1 MSEITYTPDSGVGH
15 RLEGNE
21 YIPTQKAVN
30 PDTGQVY
37 LYNGAEWK
45 EVPSNLLKPKEEPE
59 VPSVD
64 VKEPE
69 VPLMEAS
76 PIKTSPQE
84 LIPAVDQSIST
95 PVETASPVQAA
106 PLVEAPPV
114 EAAPSVE
121 ATSVPVETPST
132 ESPPDLINPEN
143 IIPNPLGVPTS
154 EETPPPSIPETQD
167 QPEEE
172 RPNLGGRRMG
182 ERIQELKDKRKAKT
196 STYFEDREL
205 DKLENLDAQS
215 RAAAIIGEATVE
227 TVTAPLQI
235 GKSAGTILFPETM
248 KEIEESS
255 FGEAVKKINK
265 VLDFNLNDPE
275 KTLKNLVAIS
285 TIAGAGKKL
294 FQKGLEYI
302 AKKKGKKFSKE
313 MKTLA
318 GLSGANVGLVQ
329 GFVQTTE
336 FDEGQQALILE
347 AVAGDLVDFDILDDS
362 TVEAFKKFK
371 VNPNDPARQQELLKY
386 VGAIADTAIGS
397 AVLKGV
403 GIVGK
408 KVFTKERIAKLNTGL
423 GRLLRSDA
431 NLPQPLADAAR
442 ARTRAAAGF
451 EIEIKKQIKDLER
464 SIKASD
470 VDEEILNEYIN
481 TGAKNRQSYVDRG
494 IPDTVLDQVDNIK
507 KQINSNET
515 LINSQLGLT
524 GSAKLG
530 VNRDRNGFYLART
543 FESANNPKY
552 YAEIKKALLDDSP
565 DPVFLTKVENAK
577 AYLIKQGVDPN
588 DVESVITTMVNR
600 LSKED
605 KPLIDKIF
613 SGTAQR
619 GYSPATIKVLRKKQD
634 LDEPVLDLLGQVKSG
649 KQNLANSLI
658 QQNKLIAELKY
669 LKDVEKFAREN
680 VGKEVDLKGFFPT
693 LPSVKTTFK
702 TSAAPNIEF
711 GLEQV
716 AKDAIGKFGGDSRK
730 ILNDIYTSPD
740 MGRAINQGLELFNSS
755 GKLRSIWVNA
765 ASLAQ
770 AKETLLDLPAYAL
783 NLIGG
788 TQSLI
793 ANGHFL
799 NPVAY
804 KAAVKEIGT
813 LGNQLTLKNPKAVEK
828 LAKLRRLGVTEQ
840 DVTGELIKA
849 GAAQMQN
856 ATGIAGKAYRKTMSK
871 LGSLY
876 GQPDAY
882 LKLVAYESER
892 AALQKIFKEGP
903 TISNIM
909 KGRNVNR
916 REAKKIYDNDLDE
929 RAARY
934 VRETMPTYGDAAPL
948 AREIAKTPL
957 IGNYVLFPSEVIRNT
972 KNILKTS
979 MKDIAEGVRTKNPA
993 LAAHGARRFAGAGVV
1008 AGGWDMVANQ
1018 NEDAYKITE
1027 ANKKFVNAVSPEW
1040 TKGAKQFYLQPF
1052 VKDNNQKNPRI
1063 ISRYI
1068 GSTSADTFDVLKSP
1082 LRLLQAKLMQNGFVS
1097 DSEIDDAIGNATK
1110 GLAGAYLSPKFLTEA
1125 LVNVVS
1131 GTNLKT
1137 GKPIY
1142 DEAVGATTKDKVLTA
1157 ITEIGK
1163 FLEPGTIKAVRQYV
1177 ESVSSEELLGEG
1189 QGQRASGFPLSSK
1202 DLKFYV
1208 KTGIRPITL
1217 DVQKSMGYDMSSRL
1231 KAIAKTKDNFL
1242 ADVRRLPR
1250 REITNEDID
1259 QLLNSYK
1266 DLQERKYRGMQKFT
1280 QRLNEFKNVEYYE
1293 IPKGKAEA
1301 DLTNPKKL
1309 DVAGVLEAATN
1320 QFWYDPN
1327 DELILPLVAEVTS
1340 DIENGVFMP
1349 DNLIGDMSIFK
1360 ALEDRQVSPELSN
1373 KLQTGLQDIFVE
1385 YIQKPLVEVED

>member
-1 MSEITYTPDSGVGH
+1 MAETAYDPTTGNGF
-15 RLEGNE
+15 RLEGDKF
-21 YIPTQKAVN
+21 IPTEKAVDSKTN
-30 PDTGQVY
+30 QIFLFDGTKF
-37 LYNGAEWK
+37 K

-59 VPSVD
+59 APSVD
-64 VKEPE
+64 VEEPE

-84 LIPAVDQSIST
+84 LIPTVDQSIST
-95 PVETASPVQAA
+95 PVETAPPVQATPPIEA
-106 PLVEAPPV
+106 PSVEASV
-114 EAAPSVE
+114 KAPSVE
-121 ATSVPVETPST
+121 ATPVPVETPST
-132 ESPPDLINPEN
+132 E
-143 IIPNPLGVPTS
+143 
-154 EETPPPSIPETQD
+154 PPSIPEETEDKPLQPFAGSKID
-167 QPEEE
+167 QELNTLLSKDPASFSTYE
-172 RPNLGGRRMG
+172 RKRFATLMNAYGGR
-182 ERIQELKDKRKAKT
+182 ITANALFNVAKT
-196 STYFEDREL
+196 PF
-205 DKLENLDAQS
+205 
-215 RAAAIIGEATVE
+215 AIA
-227 TVTAPLQI
+227 
-235 GKSAGTILFPETM
+235 KSALTLASPETA
-248 KEIEESS
+248 KLLKESS
-255 FGEAVKKINK
+255 FGKAVEIVNKRLSQLTDEEKIASE
-265 VLDFNLNDPE
+265 L
-275 KTLKNLVAIS
+275 IS
-285 TIAGAGKKL
+285 LTAIAGVGAKL
-294 FQKGLEYI
+294 AQKGLAYI
-302 AKKKGKKFSKE
+302 TKRRGKDVSKRVE
-313 MKTLA
+313 RLVKA
-318 GLSGANVGLVQ
+318 SGANVGVVQ
-329 GFVQTTE
+329 GFVQTTD
-336 FDEGQQALILE
+336 FNEGQQGLLIE
-347 AVAGDLVDFDILDDS
+347 FATNADLGYVDSLPES
-362 TVEAFKKFK
+362 VVEEIKKFR
-371 VNPNDPARQQELLKY
+371 VNPNSTTRKDELLKY
-386 VGAIADTAIGS
+386 FGAIADTAVGTAVFKAIG
-397 AVLKGV
+397 LG
-403 GIVGK
+403 GK
-408 KVFTKERIAKLNTGL
+408 KLFTKQNIGRINTGTGKL
-423 GRLLRSDA
+423 LRPAKDIAAKINTATGKLLRSDA
-431 NLPQPLADAAR
+431 NLSQDLADAAR
-442 ARTRAAAGF
+442 KRTRSKAGS

-464 SIKASD
+464 SIKDSD
-470 VDEEILNEYIN
+470 VDEDILNEYIN
-481 TGAKNRQSYVDRG
+481 SGAKNRQSFVERG

-515 LINSQLGLT
+515 LINTQLGLT
-524 GSAKLG
+524 GNAKIG
-530 VNRDRNGFYLART
+530 VNRDRNGFYLSRT

-552 YAEIKKALLDDSP
+552 YAEIKKALLDKSP
-565 DPVFLTKVENAK
+565 DPVFLTKVENARS
-577 AYLIKQGVDPN
+577 YLKKQGVDSA
-588 DVESVITTMVNR
+588 DVDSVITNMVYR

-605 KPLIDKIF
+605 RPLIDKIF
-613 SGTAQR
+613 SGTAQQ
-619 GYSPATIKVLRKKQD
+619 GYRPATIKVLRKKQD
-634 LDEPVLDLLGQVKSG
+634 LDEPVLDLLGQNKSG
-649 KQNLANSLI
+649 KQNLATSLI

-680 VGKEVDLKGFFPT
+680 VGKEVDLKGFFPM

-716 AKDAIGKFGGDSRK
+716 AKDSIGKFGGDSRQ
-730 ILNDIYTSPD
+730 ILKDIYTSPE

-755 GKLRSIWVNA
+755 GKIRSTWVNA

-799 NPVAY
+799 NPIAY

-813 LGNQLTLKNPKAVEK
+813 LGNQLTLKNPVAVAK
-828 LAKLRRLGVTEQ
+828 LAKLRRLGVIEQ

-849 GAAQMQN
+849 GASQMQN
-856 ATGIAGKAYRKTMSK
+856 ATGTVSKAYRKTMSK

-892 AALQKIFKEGP
+892 AALKKIFKEGP

-909 KGRNVNR
+909 KERSIKR
-916 REAKKIYDNDLDE
+916 KAAKKIYDNDLDE

-1068 GSTSADTFDVLKSP
+1068 GSTSADTFDVLKAP

-1097 DSEIDDAIGNATK
+1097 DSEIDDAIGNAAK

-1163 FLEPGTIKAVRQYV
+1163 FLEPGTNKVIRQYA
-1177 ESVSSEELLGEG
+1177 ESLSSEELLGEG
-1189 QGQRASGFPLSSK
+1189 QGQRASGFPLSST

-1208 KTGIRPITL
+1208 KTGIRPITI

-1242 ADVRRLPR
+1242 ANVRKLPR

-1373 KLQTGLQDIFVE
+1373 KLQTGLQDIFAE

>member
-1 MSEITYTPDSGVGH
+1 MAETAYDPTTGNGF
-15 RLEGNE
+15 RLEGDKF
-21 YIPTQKAVN
+21 IPTEKAVDSETN
-30 PDTGQVY
+30 QIFLFDGTKF
-37 LYNGAEWK
+37 K
-45 EVPSNLLKPKEEPE
+45 EVPSNMLKPKEEPE
-59 VPSVD
+59 APSVD
-64 VKEPE
+64 VEEPE

-76 PIKTSPQE
+76 PNPIKVPPQE

-95 PVETASPVQAA
+95 PVETAPPVQATPPVEAPSVEA
-106 PLVEAPPV
+106 PLVED
-114 EAAPSVE
+114 APSVE
-121 ATSVPVETPST
+121 ATPVPVETP
-132 ESPPDLINPEN
+132 LIE
-143 IIPNPLGVPTS
+143 
-154 EETPPPSIPETQD
+154 PPSIPEQTEEKPLEVAGKAGTELLKKLQD
-167 QPEEE
+167 KAEQDPSSLTIAE
-172 RPNLGGRRMG
+172 RKLLAIYMDVYGQGQAAKIFGG
-182 ERIQELKDKRKAKT
+182 AA
-196 STYFEDREL
+196 
-205 DKLENLDAQS
+205 LE
-215 RAAAIIGEATVE
+215 
-227 TVTAPLQI
+227 I
-235 GKSAGTILFPETM
+235 GKTPVEIAKSVITIASPETA
-248 KEIEESS
+248 KLLKESS
-255 FGEAVKKINK
+255 FGKAVTK
-265 VLDFNLNDPE
+265 VNEILEPNLNDEE
-275 KTLKNLVAIS
+275 KMVSELIS
-285 TIAGAGKKL
+285 LTAIAGIGAKL
-294 FQKGLEYI
+294 ARKGLAYI
-302 AKKKGKKFSKE
+302 AKRRGKDVSKKVERLVK
-313 MKTLA
+313 A
-318 GLSGANVGLVQ
+318 SGANLGVVQ
-329 GFVQTTE
+329 GFVQTTD
-336 FDEGQQALILE
+336 FDKKQQGLLIDFATNADL
-347 AVAGDLVDFDILDDS
+347 GLVDSLPES
-362 TVEAFKKFK
+362 VVEEIKKFR
-371 VNPNDPARQQELLKY
+371 VNPNSTTRKDELLKY

-397 AVLKGV
+397 AVLKVV

-408 KVFTKERIAKLNTGL
+408 KVFTKERVAKLNTGL

-481 TGAKNRQSYVDRG
+481 TGAKNRQSFIERG

-515 LINSQLGLT
+515 LINTQLGLT
-524 GSAKLG
+524 GNAKIG
-530 VNRDRNGFYLART
+530 VNRDRNGFYLSRT

-552 YAEIKKALLDDSP
+552 YAEIKKALLDKSP
-565 DPVFLTKVENAK
+565 DPVFLTKVENARS
-577 AYLIKQGVDPN
+577 YLKKQGVDSA
-588 DVESVITTMVNR
+588 DVDSVITNMVYR

-605 KPLIDKIF
+605 RPLIDKIF
-613 SGTAQR
+613 SGTAQQ
-619 GYSPATIKVLRKKQD
+619 GYRPATIKVLRKKQD
-634 LDEPVLDLLGQVKSG
+634 LDDPVLDLLGQNKSG
-649 KQNLANSLI
+649 KQNLATSLI

-680 VGKEVDLKGFFPT
+680 VGKDVDLKGFFPM
-693 LPSVKTTFK
+693 LPSVKTTFQK
-702 TSAAPNIEF
+702 GSAPNIEF

-716 AKDAIGKFGGDSRK
+716 AKDSIGKFGGDSRQ
-730 ILNDIYTSPD
+730 ILKDIYTSPE
-740 MGRAINQGLELFNSS
+740 MGRAINQGLELFNNS
-755 GKLRSIWVNA
+755 GKIRSIWVNA

-799 NPVAY
+799 NPIAY

-813 LGNQLTLKNPKAVEK
+813 LGNQLTLKNPVAVAK
-828 LAKLRRLGVTEQ
+828 LAKLRRLGVIEQ

-849 GAAQMQN
+849 GASQMQN
-856 ATGIAGKAYRKTMSK
+856 ATGTVSKAYRKTMSK

-892 AALQKIFKEGP
+892 AALKKIFKEGP

-909 KGRNVNR
+909 KERSIKR
-916 REAKKIYDNDLDE
+916 KAAKKIYDNDLDE

-979 MKDIAEGVRTKNPA
+979 VKDIVEGTKTGNPA
-993 LAAHGARRFAGAGVV
+993 LIAHGARRFAGAGVV

-1018 NEDAYKITE
+1018 NEDAYQITE

-1142 DEAVGATTKDKVLTA
+1142 DEAVGATTKDKILTA
-1157 ITEIGK
+1157 VTEIGK
-1163 FLEPGTIKAVRQYV
+1163 FLEPGTIKAIRQYV
-1177 ESVSSEELLGEG
+1177 GSVSSEELLGEG

-1242 ADVRRLPR
+1242 ADVRKLPR

-1259 QLLNSYK
+1259 QLLKSYK

-1301 DLTNPKKL
+1301 DLTKPVIL
-1309 DVAGVLEAATN
+1309 GIGGVLEAATN
-1320 QFWYDPN
+1320 KFWYNAN

-1340 DIENGVFMP
+1340 DVENGVFMP

-1373 KLQTGLQDIFVE
+1373 KLQTGLQDIFAE